1 MLLTD
6 NPVLDSTGDRFG
18 FVPHARVLCD
28 AIKATRDLPL
38 SVALYGAW
46 GTGKSSFMNICRSL
60 FEEQGTPV
68 VSFNPWKYDQREEI
82 WHALIQTILDEIA
95 VKITQGP
102 EAGRSA
108 QLQHALRKAATLS
121 RTAAWLMTRK
131 AVVPLSGGLVSTADA
146 DALKEAWDDG
156 NLLEY
161 RHVNQFE
168 HDFAEVVEEFTGG
181 GRLVIL
187 IDDLDRC
194 TPEAAITVLD
204 SLKLFLGEASCVF
217 VLAMDQQVIASAVAQ
232 RFSGDEEMGRRYL
245 EKLVQFPY
253 HLPHVTFE
261 SMFSHL
267 RQKVV
272 GLGDDPALWQLIR
285 VAYGQNPRR
294 VRRFVNAL
302 NLTVVSL
309 RMHSMPSRDRML
321 HAAVLL
327 TIRLQHPEF
336 YAMISRSPESWR
348 RMDEAANGDT
358 SALRQEELSLFQR
371 DNDLAE
377 LLHATSSSRRE
388 PAFPPPPGKT
398 EIDALTEVLSVTTGG
413 GADGLPEPGTPVAG
427 AQTW

>member
-6 NPVLDSTGDRFG
+6 NPVNGSGGDRFG
-18 FVPHARVLCD
+18 FLPHARVLCD

-60 FEEQGTPV
+60 FEEQGIPV

-95 VKITQGP
+95 SQIT
-102 EAGRSA
+102 ADSDAKRSS

-131 AVVPLSGGLVSTADA
+131 AVVPLSGGLVSTGDA
-146 DALKEAWDDG
+146 DALKEAWDEG
-156 NLLEY
+156 NPLEY

-194 TPEAAITVLD
+194 TPEAATTVLD

-217 VLAMDQQVIASAVAQ
+217 VLAMDQQVIAKAVAQ
-232 RFSGDEEMGRRYL
+232 RFDGDEEMGRRYL

-267 RQKVV
+267 RKEVV
-272 GLGDDPALWQLIR
+272 GLGDDPALWALIR

-294 VRRFVNAL
+294 VRRFINAI
-302 NLTVVSL
+302 NLTIISL
-309 RMHSMPSRDRML
+309 RMHSQPSRERML
-321 HAAVLL
+321 HAAILL
-327 TIRLQHPEF
+327 TIRLQHPVF
-336 YAMISRSPESWR
+336 YAMVNRTPESWQ
-348 RMDEAANGDT
+348 RMDEAVNGNPRVLHLNED
-358 SALRQEELSLFQR
+358 ELFR
-371 DNDLAE
+371 TDKDLVD
-377 LLHATSSSRRE
+377 LLHATSSRRTE
-388 PAFPPPPGKT
+388 LGFPEPPGKS
-398 EIDALTEVLSVTTGG
+398 EIDVLTEVLSVTTGG
-413 GADGLPEPGTPVAG
+413 ATDPGPDHRSEG